1 MNILLFPLNHTSI
14 IIAFT
19 PLSVLYYHFSC
30 FTMSLSE
37 KIDEEKVIAYP
48 TPDEDS
54 SGIINVSGH
63 VPVLEKEFNLLSACA
78 TGITTG
84 NTWTALGG
92 AIV

>member
-1 MNILLFPLNHTSI
+1 MSTSE
-14 IIAFT
+14 T
-19 PLSVLYYHFSC
+19 
-30 FTMSLSE
+30 
-37 KIDEEKVIAYP
+37 IDEEKVIAYP
-48 TPDEDS
+48 TPDEGS

-63 VPVLEKEFNLLSACA
+63 VPVLEKEFNLFSACA